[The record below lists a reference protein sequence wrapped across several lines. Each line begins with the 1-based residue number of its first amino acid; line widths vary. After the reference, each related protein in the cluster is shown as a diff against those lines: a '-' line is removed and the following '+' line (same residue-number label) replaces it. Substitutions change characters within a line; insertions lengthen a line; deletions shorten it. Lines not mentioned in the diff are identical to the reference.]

1 MWLAPKKIST
11 PNLIDDIEKY
21 LGKSISDKYVTL
33 DSDLKSKVRVLTERL
48 EFVDHLFVF
57 AEFVKRNSSIK
68 NESIEEKTINGDKV
82 RIVKRDFEFILYK
95 KDLAGANFDIE
106 ALIFYLLVTCVDT
119 LKGQP
124 TYVDPFDWLKNEL
137 DVKNND
143 IQEHLESLKEK
154 YKEEFGLSRR
164 FKEAFTI
171 DIDSEVQDDLINNLI
186 SVKLKSSKI
195 NQGSL
200 NAWNERDKAGKLNK
214 IANTLYQIRSSYTH
228 TSIRTFLPS
237 QPLEIVPDL
246 NGEYLLCDSKVRFV
260 NLMKRVII
268 SLTEKIINASLQQ

>member
-11 PNLIDDIEKY
+11 PNLLDDIEKY
-21 LGKSISDKYVTL
+21 LGKSIRDKYETL
-33 DSDLKSKVRVLTERL
+33 DLDLKSKVRVLTERL
-48 EFVDHLFVF
+48 EFIDHLFVF

-68 NESIEEKTINGDKV
+68 NEITEDKL
-82 RIVKRDFEFILYK
+82 IDGKKVKITRQDFEFILYK
-95 KDLAGANFDIE
+95 KDLAGAGFDIE
-106 ALIFYLLVTCVDT
+106 ALIFYLLLTCIDT

-124 TYVDPFDWLKNEL
+124 IYVEPFDWLKNEL
-137 DVKNND
+137 DIDNND
-143 IQEHLESLKEK
+143 IQEHLMVLKEK

-186 SVKLKSSKI
+186 SVRIRNSKI
-195 NQGSL
+195 NQHSL
-200 NAWNERDKAGKLNK
+200 DAWNKRDKVEKLNK

-237 QPLEIVPDL
+237 QLLETVPDL
-246 NGEYLLCDSKVRFV
+246 NGEHLLCNNEIPFV
-260 NLMKRVII
+260 SLMKKVII
-268 SLTEKIINASLQQ
+268 SLTEKTLNASPQQ